1 MTNRKQRTKI
11 GNDYSTWRE
20 IPYGV
25 PQGSILGPL
34 LFNIFICGLFLI
46 TNYFETAHYDSDP
59 TRYVYGKDV
68 RSKSLQNGA
77 EMVFTWFKTNQMKT
91 NEDKCNIVLRTHQ
104 DMHVKICTPH
114 IKKQL
119 LGKVAGSK
127 NWLWFEL
134 WGASKEY
141 W

>member
-20 IPYGV
+20 ILYGV
-25 PQGSILGPL
+25 LQGSILGPL

-46 TNYFETAHYDSDP
+46 TNYFETAHSDSDT

-104 DMHVKICTPH
+104 NMHVKICTPH

-127 NWLWFEL
+127 N
-134 WGASKEY
+134 
-141 W
+141 